1 MGEVS
6 PTFDQCEKENQK
18 GKKEESQKKKKKERK
33 NRIEGKKTDKERKKG
48 GEKKMDIFPAFRWSN
63 LDGPR
68 IKVNQ
73 RNEGY
78 AWVPKSGSFVKL

>member
-1 MGEVS
+1 MGEFS

-18 GKKEESQKKKKKERK
+18 GKRRKARKKKKKRK
-33 NRIEGKKTDKERKKG
+33 NRIEGKKTNRERKKG
-48 GEKKMDIFPAFRWSN
+48 GEKKMDIFSAFRWSN

-68 IKVNQ
+68 IKINQ